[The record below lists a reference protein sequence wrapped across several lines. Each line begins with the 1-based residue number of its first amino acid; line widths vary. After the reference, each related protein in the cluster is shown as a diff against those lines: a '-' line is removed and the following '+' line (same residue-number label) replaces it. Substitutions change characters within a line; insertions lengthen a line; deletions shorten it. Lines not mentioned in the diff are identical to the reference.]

1 MKTELLVLKSK
12 LCGLEHTSRKFRK
25 RIIKSSG
32 DRRWQLRYRKMCLG
46 VYTREH
52 LIAYGLL
59 RGVPYSRIEGKCGD
73 KNQPHAAAI
82 HAIVQAH
89 APWNEKGKWTEAHV
103 VSLLSRGE

>member
-12 LCGLEHTSRKFRK
+12 LCGLEFTSHKFRK
-25 RIIKSSG
+25 RIAKCSG
-32 DRRWQLRYRKMCLG
+32 DRRWKLRFRKMCLG
-46 VYTREH
+46 VHTREH

-59 RGVPYSRIEGKCGD
+59 RGVPYARIEGKCG
-73 KNQPHAAAI
+73 NQNEPSVKAV

-103 VSLLSRGE
+103 ANLLKRGE